1 MRCFY
6 VSGKYRGV
14 NVGIEF
20 SSSNEYEA
28 AIDFAAKILEEFCIS
43 RPVDWHKER
52 EKIVVEGVEEVS
64 A

>member
-14 NVGIEF
+14 DVGIEV
-20 SSSNEYEA
+20 SSSNEWEA
-28 AIDFAAKILEEFCIS
+28 AIDFVTKIVETFCIS
-43 RPVDWHKER
+43 SPVNWHKER
-52 EKIVVEGVEEVS
+52 EKIVVEGIEEVS